1 MSKIGPQTQF
11 KLQKLFVV
19 LFCLLFVVFFF
30 IQFCRGAVHASDSLT
45 NGLLRATFYA
55 YTCSEQITKQ
65 KVLEKGVLSVS
76 SNRTEF

>member
-19 LFCLLFVVFFF
+19 LFVVFFSYSF
-30 IQFCRGAVHASDSLT
+30 VEVLIGAVHASDSLT
-45 NGLLRATFYA
+45 DGLLRATFYA

-76 SNRTEF
+76 ISRTEF